1 MDARL
6 AQFRELSRVLLAA
19 ESHHGQ
25 LLQAAREL
33 RVAFEQAASF
43 DLEDEVHRQHVICPQ
58 GKAIGPTWAARC
70 IDDYMRTR
78 CFLTGLV
85 SAITD
90 RLQQRPG
97 PVRILYAGC
106 GPFAAL
112 VVPLATI
119 FTSEQLQVEALDIHP
134 ASIASLNRLLTTLE
148 LGDYFSDIHCVDA
161 CSYVLNC
168 PPGKPEFDLLL
179 SETMKAGLAHEP
191 QLAIMSS
198 LGRQLPLTT
207 LFIPEEVQV
216 VLALGSPRL
225 QQGLMMGTSTD
236 ACFTDVGEVLCLNRR
251 SICDPDFP
259 KSVSLTIDPNAPD
272 WFSQLW
278 LETRIQVYR
287 DVWIPRR
294 ASELT
299 CHLVAAERW
308 TEGQSIVGGQAH
320 YRQGPNPGI
329 QWQWEYR

>member
-6 AQFRELSRVLLAA
+6 AQIRGLTRVLIAA

-25 LLQAAREL
+25 LLEAAHGL

-43 DLEDEVHRQHVICPQ
+43 ELENEEHRQNVICPQ

-112 VVPLATI
+112 VVPLTTI
-119 FTSEQLQVEALDIHP
+119 FTPEQLQVEALDIHP
-134 ASIASLNRLLTTLE
+134 ASIASLHRLLTTLE
-148 LGDYFSDIHCVDA
+148 LGAYFSDIHCVDA
-161 CSYVLNC
+161 CSYRLNC

-179 SETMKAGLAHEP
+179 SETMKAGLAQEP

-236 ACFTDVGEVLCLNRR
+236 ACYTDVGEVLCLNRQ
-251 SICDPDFP
+251 SIRDPDFP
-259 KSVSLTIDPNAPD
+259 KPRFLTVDPSAPD
-272 WFSQLW
+272 CFSQLW

-287 DVWIPRR
+287 EVWIPRR
-294 ASELT
+294 ASNLT
-299 CHLVAAERW
+299 CHLVAAERS
-308 TEGQSIVGGQAH
+308 TEGRSIVGGQAH
-320 YRQGPNPGI
+320 YRPGPNPGI
-329 QWQWEYR
+329 EWQWQYR